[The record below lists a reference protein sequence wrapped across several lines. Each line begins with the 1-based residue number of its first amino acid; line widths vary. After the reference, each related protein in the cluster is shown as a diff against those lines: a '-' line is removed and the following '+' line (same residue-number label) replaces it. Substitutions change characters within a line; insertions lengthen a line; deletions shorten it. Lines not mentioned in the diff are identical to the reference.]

1 MRNFNLFNHSSG
13 QGESKLSPSCLLLN
27 PYFTLTRLLPDSVSL
42 VSRQSVLP
50 ILLLCLTLFVGVG
63 QMWADSYT
71 ITFSNNANGATEI
84 TSTVNAS
91 TTIANDGSRSYVTTQ
106 PYTVNSGKCYYG
118 GDGKNNIR
126 LASSGNNAELTIALS
141 TTGQVSASTIVVNC
155 MKMTGNKNTSA
166 TLSVNGAAAQDAPT
180 SANNLTFTINNSISS
195 ITLTSVKA
203 VFIYSITVNYSGS
216 KVATPSFSVAAGTYN
231 ESKSVTLSCT
241 TTGATIRY
249 TLDGSTPTSTS
260 TAYSSAITVDQTKT
274 IKAKAF
280 KSGLT
285 DSDMASATYTIKCAT
300 PTFSVNAGTYTESKS
315 VTLSTTY
322 GTKIY
327 YTTNGSDPTTSSTE
341 YTGAITVSK
350 TTTIKAIAWKSGCSN
365 SDIASRTYTIQCAT
379 PTFSVTA
386 GTYTTNQSVTLATTY
401 GDKIY
406 YTTNN
411 STPTTGSTEYT
422 GAIAVNQTTTI
433 KVIAWK
439 EGCSNSSMASAT
451 YTLQC
456 VAPTFD
462 VAAGT
467 YTGAQTVA
475 ISSTTPD
482 VTIRYTTN
490 NSNPTT
496 TIGTIYSDPITISSS
511 QTVKAIAY
519 KTNWSAST
527 VASAAYTIKYTVKW
541 VVNGTQI
548 STEEVAYNTTA
559 TLPDNPDPTAY
570 CGHKFMGWT
579 TVKDHDA
586 ATAPSPL
593 ITSAPTI
600 TGDVTYYAVFGYYED

>member
-1 MRNFNLFNHSSG
+1 MRLKHF
-13 QGESKLSPSCLLLN
+13 LSV
-27 PYFTLTRLLPDSVSL
+27 F
-42 VSRQSVLP
+42 
-50 ILLLCLTLFVGVG
+50 LTLFTFAVG
-63 QMWADSYT
+63 QVWGDSYT
-71 ITFSNNANGATEI
+71 WTCSGSTTFSTSAAALSGASS
-84 TSTVNAS
+84 STVLWTAS
-91 TTIANDGSRSYVTTQ
+91 QTGSSQGTGV
-106 PYTVNSGKCYYG
+106 SGEKCVQIPKSTG
-118 GDGKNNIR
+118 
-126 LASSGNNAELTIALS
+126 LTLS
-141 TTGQVSASTIVVNC
+141 TSNISGTISNI
-155 MKMTGNKNTSA
+155 TIQTWGSQ
-166 TLSVNGAAAQDAPT
+166 G
-180 SANNLTFTINNSISS
+180 NNLTCAVGAYSNTQSISTS
-195 ITLTSVKA
+195 YSSSGSTTSFTPNASGTITLTWASASKA
-203 VFIYSITVNYSGS
+203 FNVRSISITYSS
-216 KVATPSFSVAAGTYN
+216 AAPTKVATPTFSVAAGTYN

-249 TLDGSTPTSTS
+249 TLDNSTPTSTS
-260 TAYSSAITVDQTKT
+260 SVYSSAISVAESKT

-285 DSDMASATYTIKCAT
+285 DSDLATATYTIKCAT
-300 PTFSVNAGTYTESKS
+300 PTFSVAAGTYTESKS

-327 YTTNGSDPTTSSTE
+327 YTTNGSDPTTSSAE

-350 TTTIKAIAWKSGCSN
+350 TTTIKAIAWKSGCTN
-365 SDIASRTYTIQCAT
+365 SEIASRTYTIQCAT
-379 PTFSVTA
+379 PTFSVNG
-386 GTYTTNQSVTLATTY
+386 GTYTSNQSVTLATTY

-406 YTTNN
+406 FTTNN
-411 STPTTGSTEYT
+411 STPTTESTEYT

-433 KVIAWK
+433 KAIAWK

-475 ISSTTPD
+475 ISSATPD

-496 TIGTIYSDPITISSS
+496 TTGTVYTEPITVSSS
-511 QTVKAIAY
+511 QTIKAIAY
-519 KTNWSAST
+519 KNNWSASS
-527 VASAAYTIKYTVKW
+527 VASAAYTIKYTVNW
-541 VVNGTQI
+541 VVSGTTI
-548 STEEVAYNTTA
+548 STVQVAYNSTA
-559 TLPDNPDPTAY
+559 ALPTAPDPGEH

-579 TVKDHDA
+579 TVQNHDA

-600 TGDVTYYAVFGYYED
+600 TGDVTYYAVFGYYEE